1 MATFTGN
8 IHSRN
13 GYSSGQVTVNHV
25 RTQAAAKQALEA
37 RYPGAFITA
46 IRQTSSKD

>member
-8 IHSRN
+8 LHNRN

-37 RYPGAFITA
+37 RYPGAFITGV
-46 IRQTSSKD
+46 RLTSSRD